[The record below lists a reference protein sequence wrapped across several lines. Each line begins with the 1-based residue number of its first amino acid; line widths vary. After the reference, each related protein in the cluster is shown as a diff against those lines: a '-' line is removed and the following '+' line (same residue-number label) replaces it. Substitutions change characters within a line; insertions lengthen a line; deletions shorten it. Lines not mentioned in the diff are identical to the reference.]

1 MQVQINELI
10 IRTTVDSSGSAPAP
24 AASGSGISIAG
35 PSEAELAAIVLE
47 IIKEK
52 KER

>member
-1 MQVQINELI
+1 MPVQINEVI
-10 IRTTVDSSGSAPAP
+10 IKAVVGDSTPVTGVAATTLAGSNT
-24 AASGSGISIAG
+24 
-35 PSEAELAAIVLE
+35 SEAELAAIVLE